1 MTQTI
6 TLSNGSIDNDIF
18 TFTLN
23 ATVAESVT
31 ITVAD
36 ADEETNDITDIQSV
50 VVGDNTITIDVSELT
65 LTAPT
70 ALVVTV
76 GEETLTVNITE

>member
-1 MTQTI
+1 MTQII
-6 TLSNGSIDNDIF
+6 TLSNGSIDNDIL

>member
-1 MTQTI
+1 M
-6 TLSNGSIDNDIF
+6 SNGSIDNDIL

-36 ADEETNDITDIQSV
+36 ADEETNDITDTQSV

>member
-1 MTQTI
+1 M
-6 TLSNGSIDNDIF
+6 
-18 TFTLN
+18 
-23 ATVAESVT
+23 AESVT

-36 ADEETNDITDIQSV
+36 ADEETNDITDTQSV

-70 ALVVTV
+70 ALVVTA

>member
-1 MTQTI
+1 M
-6 TLSNGSIDNDIF
+6 SNGSIDNDIL

-36 ADEETNDITDIQSV
+36 ADEETNDITDTQSV

-76 GEETLTVNITE
+76 GGETLTVNITE

>member
-1 MTQTI
+1 
-6 TLSNGSIDNDIF
+6 LSNGSIDNDIL

-36 ADEETNDITDIQSV
+36 ADEETNDITDTQSV
-50 VVGDNTITIDVSELT
+50 IVGDNTITIDVSELT

-76 GEETLTVNITE
+76 GGETLTVNITE

>member
-1 MTQTI
+1 M
-6 TLSNGSIDNDIF
+6 SNGSIDNGIL

-36 ADEETNDITDIQSV
+36 ADEETNDITDTQSV
-50 VVGDNTITIDVSELT
+50 IVGDNTITIDVSELT

-76 GEETLTVNITE
+76 GGETLTVNITE

>member
-1 MTQTI
+1 M
-6 TLSNGSIDNDIF
+6 SNGSIDNDIL

-23 ATVAESVT
+23 ATAAESVT

-36 ADEETNDITDIQSV
+36 ADEETNDITDTQSV

-76 GEETLTVNITE
+76 GGETLTVNITE